1 MILSLV
7 KIWSEKF
14 GEAWTACMLCMVQ
27 GDFTA
32 MTVSHAL
39 TASKTGALTGIGCVI
54 ASFISPNRNRVT
66 DAFVTGLVTSAADIM
81 VHPSHFGLKMSE
93 SLLTGFCAA
102 SICYLLGDK
111 KWQKQL

>member
-1 MILSLV
+1 MIGIL

-27 GDFTA
+27 GDVTV
-32 MTVSHAL
+32 MTVGHAL
-39 TASKTGALTGIGCVI
+39 TASKTGALTGVGCVL
-54 ASFISPNRNRVT
+54 ASFVSRTRNKVT
-66 DAFVTGLVTSAADIM
+66 DAVMTGIVASAADIM

-111 KWQKQL
+111 KWQNNL

>member
-1 MILSLV
+1 MIGIV

-27 GDFTA
+27 GDVTV
-32 MTVSHAL
+32 MTLGHAL
-39 TASKTGALTGIGCVI
+39 TASKTGALTGAGCVL
-54 ASFISPNRNRVT
+54 ASFVSRTRNKVA
-66 DAFVTGLVTSAADIM
+66 DAFMTGIVTSSADIM

-93 SLLTGFCAA
+93 SLLTGLCAA

-111 KWQKQL
+111 KWLSKT